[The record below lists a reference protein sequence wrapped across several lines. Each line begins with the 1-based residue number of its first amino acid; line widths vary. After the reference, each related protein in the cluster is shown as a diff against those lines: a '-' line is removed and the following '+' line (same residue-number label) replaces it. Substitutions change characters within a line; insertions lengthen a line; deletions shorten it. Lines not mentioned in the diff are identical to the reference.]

1 VRFLGVSFLFDVLTG
16 VQYVGNKQMRQGTGG
31 GPSVRSFI
39 PREVG
44 PSGPTEEP
52 RVPPHVLNQIVGCN
66 VNACRLLKFS
76 LILYIGWRRRAV
88 SADGRVVDALAPMRC
103 SNQDL
108 WRKRTDQ
115 L

>member
-1 VRFLGVSFLFDVLTG
+1 MRFLGFSFLFDVLTG

-31 GPSVRSFI
+31 GLSVRSFI
-39 PREVG
+39 LREVG
-44 PSGPTEEP
+44 PSDPTEEP
-52 RVPPHVLNQIVGCN
+52 RVPPHVLNQMVGCN

-76 LILYIGWRRRAV
+76 LILYIGWRRH
-88 SADGRVVDALAPMRC
+88 ADGRAVDALAPMRC

-108 WRKRTDQ
+108 WRKCTDQ